1 MFSSACSIFIGAP
14 QAQSTLESQRKI
26 NETGAIYKCDLDDKN
41 TNDEHCQPF
50 SFDLLGNRNDEKN
63 DYTYN
68 AENKDYQWLGA
79 TMDGGEL
86 NTDKMVVS
94 IIPTH
99 ITEIFPNNNQKKNTM
114 KCSFHVLCLSDDP
127 GMRTT
132 IDIRR
137 HQSQPHARRMLLV
150 IEHNHPTSYDG
161 AQNSAITTQAKTIQT
176 HRG

>member
-99 ITEIFPNNNQKKNTM
+99 ITEIFPNNNQKKKHDEM
-114 KCSFHVLCLSDDP
+114 FIP
-127 GMRTT
+127 RT
-132 IDIRR
+132 
-137 HQSQPHARRMLLV
+137 LL
-150 IEHNHPTSYDG
+150 IWWSRYAHHDWYPTSPV
-161 AQNSAITTQAKTIQT
+161 TTSCTAYATG
-176 HRG
+176 HRTQPPNVIWWCTK